1 MAFSLS
7 SKPTGAQPTKKG
19 KTHGT
24 WSHNITP
31 PTEEESQDA
40 HPRGRPRRCLKSNQQ
55 GHSPPKKEQ
64 THGTWTHNITPL
76 TKQES
81 QDAHPRGLPRR
92 CLDSHCQGHSPT
104 TKEQT
109 HGTWP
114 HNITPLIK
122 QKTWAHNMNKS
133 PRTHTFRHSPRG
145 ASRAIVEGTAQPK
158 ITKAQH
164 TINCNAERMIQI
176 TIKLIQT
183 HGHHAGI

>member
-19 KTHGT
+19 TTHGT
-24 WSHNITP
+24 WAHNITP

-40 HPRGRPRRCLKSNQQ
+40 HPRGRPRRCL
-55 GHSPPKKEQ
+55 
-64 THGTWTHNITPL
+64 
-76 TKQES
+76 ES
-81 QDAHPRGLPRR
+81 HY
-92 CLDSHCQGHSPT
+92 QGHSPT

-122 QKTWAHNMNKS
+122 QKTWAQNMSKS
-133 PRTHTFRHSPRG
+133 PYTFGDGPGG

-164 TINCNAERMIQI
+164 TINRNTER
-176 TIKLIQT
+176 LIQWT
-183 HGHHAGI
+183 FGELNSCELGVFRF